1 MSTEP
6 PTVARVY
13 VRISKATD
21 GSTLGVERQE
31 PPCRAFC
38 DRQGW
43 PVAEVY
49 VDNNASAYREGVK
62 RDNFERLLG
71 DVRADHRAGR
81 RNAIVTWQADRLL
94 RTVEDASAI
103 VAIAKRYET
112 LVANVGGTIDLSTAD
127 GRKRFYEL
135 AVAAQYESELK
146 SERLKLKHDELR
158 RAGKWAGGRRP
169 FGYRVVGTKL
179 HSRKRADCTRTDDD
193 TCPLVECELE
203 LEPNE
208 ADAIRQAAQ
217 RVLRGGSLTGLQR
230 DWVRRGI
237 RRPNGGIFASQHLL
251 VLLTSP
257 RLTGRRRGQDLDA
270 PPQWPPIL
278 TVAEHEHLVDKLGPG
293 RAPVGSR
300 AAPVPR
306 TYVLRGFLYCAVE
319 RDGQRCGTR
328 LRGKPSDAK
337 RRYVCDTRDGGCE
350 GVKVVADAL
359 EDHVLDS
366 VITAFFD
373 DPEMG
378 PKIRKR
384 LAAKLANPTREQELQ
399 SQRTTA
405 ELALEKLGDD
415 YADGLLTGV
424 QVERAT
430 RRLQQRID
438 AADEVRAGIRQ
449 QAGIMVELPDS
460 AEAMRRAWDGWDL
473 EERRQ
478 VIGLAVKRVWVRR
491 AGQGKRF
498 TADRVEFDWLI

>member
-1 MSTEP
+1 VPAEP
-6 PTVARVY
+6 IVARVY
-13 VRISKATD
+13 VRISRATD

-38 DRQGW
+38 DDQGW

-49 VDNNASAYREGVK
+49 VDNNTSAYREGVK
-62 RDNFERLLG
+62 RDDFERLLA

-112 LVANVGGTIDLSTAD
+112 LVANVGGTIDFSTAD

-146 SERLKLKHDELR
+146 SERLKLKHAELR
-158 RAGKWAGGRRP
+158 RYGKWAGGRRP

-193 TCPLVECELE
+193 GCPLVECELE
-203 LEPNE
+203 LEPAE
-208 ADAIRQAAQ
+208 ADEIGDAA
-217 RVLRGGSLTGLQR
+217 RRILRGRSITGLQR
-230 DWVRRGI
+230 EWVRRGI
-237 RRPNGGIFASQHLL
+237 RRPNGGIFAGQHLRDML
-251 VLLTSP
+251 VNP
-257 RLTGRRRGQDLDA
+257 RLTGRRRGQDLA
-270 PPQWPPIL
+270 AEPQWPPIL
-278 TVAEHEHLVDKLGPG
+278 TVAEHEHLVAKLGPG
-293 RAPVGSR
+293 RNPVGQR
-300 AAPVPR
+300 AAPGPR
-306 TYVLRGFLYCAVE
+306 VYELRGFLYCAVE
-319 RDGQRCGTR
+319 RDGQRCGNR

-337 RRYVCDTRDGGCE
+337 RRYVCDSRDGGCE
-350 GVKVVADAL
+350 GVKVVADAV
-359 EDHVLDS
+359 EGHVRDA
-366 VITAFFD
+366 VIAAFD
-373 DPEMG
+373 DPQMG
-378 PKIRKR
+378 PKIRQR
-384 LAAKLANPTREQELQ
+384 LAAKLANPAREQELVAAKE
-399 SQRTTA
+399 TA
-405 ELALEKLGDD
+405 KDALARLGDD

-438 AADEVRAGIRQ
+438 AAEEELAGIRQ
-449 QAGIMVELPDS
+449 SAGIMVELPEG
-460 AEAMRRAWDGWDL
+460 AEAMRRAWDSWDI

-478 VIGLAVKRVWVRR
+478 VIGLAVKRVWVKR

-498 TADRVEFDWLI
+498 TADRVEFDWLV

>member
-1 MSTEP
+1 MPTEP
-6 PTVARVY
+6 PIVARVY

-43 PVAEVY
+43 PVTEVY
-49 VDNNASAYREGVK
+49 VDNNTSAYREGVK
-62 RDNFERLLG
+62 RDDFERLLG

-103 VAIAKRYET
+103 VAIAKRYQT

-158 RAGKWAGGRRP
+158 RTGKWAGGRRP

-179 HSRKRADCTRTDDD
+179 HSRKRADCTRSDDD

-203 LEPNE
+203 LEPTE
-208 ADAIRQAAQ
+208 AEAIRQAAQ
-217 RVLRGGSLTGLQR
+217 RILRGGSITGLQR
-230 DWVRRGI
+230 EWVRREI
-237 RRPNGGIFASQHLL
+237 RRPNGGIFAGQHLRDLL
-251 VLLTSP
+251 VSP

-270 PPQWPPIL
+270 EPQWPAIL
-278 TVAEHEHLVDKLGPG
+278 TVAEHEHLVAKLGPG
-293 RAPVGSR
+293 RRPVGQR
-300 AAPVPR
+300 TAPGPR
-306 TYVLRGFLYCAVE
+306 VYVLRGFLYCAVE
-319 RDGQRCGTR
+319 RDGQRCGTK

-350 GVKVVADAL
+350 GVKVVAEAL
-359 EDHVLDS
+359 EDHVRDA
-366 VITAFFD
+366 VITAFD

-378 PKIRKR
+378 PKIRQR

-399 SQRTTA
+399 TQKEMA
-405 ELALEKLGDD
+405 ELTLAKLGDD

-438 AADEVRAGIRQ
+438 ATEEELAAIRQ

-478 VIGLAVKRVWVRR
+478 VIGLAVDRVWVKR

-498 TADRVEFDWLI
+498 TEGRVEFDWRV